1 MNQPTPYEHP
11 GKRSHIRMAPP
22 GPARLPIS
30 LTPIAP
36 GLVTGAIGRLPLTV
50 GVYLQLPSATDCE
63 PLASVRIEGRDE
75 VLGMQDQRIVRA
87 ARTVRNLPQLIL
99 LDGAR

>member
-1 MNQPTPYEHP
+1 MNRPIPYQHP
-11 GKRSHIRMAPP
+11 GKPSHVRMAPP
-22 GPARLPIS
+22 GPPRPPVS

-50 GVYLQLPSATDCE
+50 GVYLQLPSITDCE
-63 PLASVRIEGRDE
+63 PLARVHIEGRDE